1 MTNGAPMHDGMERR
15 GLTRDRAAAHML
27 NAGLL
32 AALGTIVLA
41 WAQRET
47 HQVWAFPAGLSA
59 WLSGILLFGVG
70 LRAYLRGH

>member
-1 MTNGAPMHDGMERR
+1 
-15 GLTRDRAAAHML
+15 ML

-59 WLSGILLFGVG
+59 WLSGILLFGFG

>member
-1 MTNGAPMHDGMERR
+1 MTDGAHMHEGVSRR

-27 NAGLL
+27 NAALL

-41 WAQRET
+41 WAQRAT
-47 HQVWAFPAGLSA
+47 QQVWAFPTGLSA
-59 WLSGILLFGVG
+59 WLAGILLFGIG